1 MFKLLLVFIS
11 FFLIT
16 GCTINL
22 GDEEKKE
29 EEIVVEEDE
38 DLEKIEEIKVTS
50 IGNESS
56 LSNPLKVGEY
66 GLASKYNAVISG
78 YKDVDVAI
86 TRIYDNSD
94 EIIEEYNSNNP
105 DNKIEAKDGYKF
117 VVLDYE
123 VIFFDFETES
133 FGTDVTLDM
142 EVVNTDD
149 SNFIVNDVKQVI
161 TINVLSKSTGIV
173 NGDKGTVQVAF
184 MIPKNVEN
192 YLIKFGTL
200 EHTIAYYKV

>member
-38 DLEKIEEIKVTS
+38 DLENIEEIKVTS

-94 EIIEEYNSNNP
+94 EIIEEYNGNNP